1 MLHIND
7 VVTLSN
13 EKEYVV
19 AHLFKMDD
27 KTIIVLNDLETNL
40 DIKFAIL
47 SGNEIIPITDQEL
60 LERVIKK
67 VAEDYKVL
75 PQ

>member
-1 MLHIND
+1 MLKIND

-19 AHLFKMDD
+19 VHLFKMDD
-27 KTIIVLNDLETNL
+27 KSIIVLNDLETNI

-47 SGNEIIPITDQEL
+47 SGNEIIPITDPEL